1 MKNRFVWYCR
11 FAILQNIESEFE
23 RLRETIIPRVQVLT
37 DKTQVGGKDRS
48 SKGIPWKDLKDAAFG
63 LIDKG
68 IVEIDYVNGIPIVN
82 IQRLESI
89 EIKLSVEA
97 LQELKAVL

>member
-1 MKNRFVWYCR
+1 MDIEQDNIFKVVDSSWEH
-11 FAILQNIESEFE
+11 IESEFE
-23 RLRETIIPRVQVLT
+23 RLKEKVVPRVQVLT
-37 DKTQVGGKDRS
+37 DKTQVGGKDMS
-48 SKGIPWKDLKDAAFG
+48 AKGIPWKDLKDAAFG

-89 EIKLSVEA
+89 EIKLGVEA
-97 LQELKAVL
+97 L